1 MLIRLTRLNV
11 LLVFFLAPVWLRLSN
26 APRPFTDDYFTGY
39 LIFIP
44 VVTALI
50 LWATTRLHGLRT
62 LPRAQQLWL
71 LLLFALVMWGLISTR
86 WAFTRDFRP
95 TVATGAALQFAL
107 VVIFVTMTICVR
119 PPLRWIV
126 ITLSLGVLIHG
137 GIGALQVARQGS
149 IGLDVFGEFTL
160 DPQVSGVS
168 VIQAGETR
176 WLRPYGLA
184 SHPNV
189 YAGFIATG
197 LLYAAGLLFSR
208 QRGMVALGII
218 TTLFGLWMLMLSFSR
233 GAWLGL
239 IVAGVF
245 APGVLLYHKRLVET
259 LKTRPVIVTIVCALL
274 AAGLFFV
281 LYRPLL
287 LVRAG
292 VGTEN
297 TEVQS
302 IGERVILTEIALRA
316 ARERPLVGLGAGNF
330 GWYASD
336 YLFYQTDLDL
346 RGDHVHNVYL
356 LAQAELGIVGSVLF
370 GSALL
375 SGLLLALRRLDESRT
390 FHMRLFIVCGTL
402 LFMVIGFFDHYPYTI
417 FHYQLLWWGSL
428 GIAGS
433 PEEIPYN

>member
-1 MLIRLTRLNV
+1 MLIRLTQLNV
-11 LLVFFLAPVWLRLSN
+11 LLVFFLTPVWLRLPN
-26 APRPFTDDYFTGY
+26 APQPFTEDYFTGY

-44 VVTALI
+44 VVTALL
-50 LWATTRLHGLRT
+50 LWAATRFYGLRA
-62 LPRAQQLWL
+62 LPRTQQLWL
-71 LLLFALVMWGLISTR
+71 LLLFALAIWGIISTR

-107 VVIFVTMTICVR
+107 AVIFVTMTLCVR
-119 PPLRWIV
+119 LPLRWLTV
-126 ITLSLGVLIHG
+126 TLALGILVHG

-160 DPQVSGVS
+160 DPQVSGIS

-218 TTLFGLWMLMLSFSR
+218 TTLFGIWMLMLTFSR

-245 APGVLLYHKRLVET
+245 ALGVLFYHQRLTAT
-259 LKTRPVIVTIVCALL
+259 LKTRPVMVTLICALL
-274 AAGLFFV
+274 AVGLFFA

-287 LVRAG
+287 LVRVG
-292 VGTEN
+292 VGTES

-302 IGERVILTEIALRA
+302 IGERAILTEIALRA
-316 ARERPLVGLGAGNF
+316 ARERPLIGFGAGNF

-346 RGDHVHNVYL
+346 RGDHVHNIYL
-356 LAQAELGIVGSVLF
+356 LVQAELGIVGSVLF
-370 GSALL
+370 GGALL
-375 SGLLLALRRLDESRT
+375 NGLLIALSRLDESQT

-402 LFMVIGFFDHYPYTI
+402 SFMVIGFFDHYPYTI

-433 PEEIPYN
+433 PEEIPCN